1 MRTTE
6 STILDKE
13 KGKMN
18 ELNQRRR
25 KEPVCPVEFYEPQ
38 TEGTCEERKV
48 SGKNETNGCTN
59 DYPPK
64 AALQTQIEENCR
76 RAYAV
81 ENFEN
86 PYISSIHQSDIVSRY
101 QGKMMYE
108 VGKAEIALKKQAASN
123 EQKLMLENALQEMRL
138 RYKTCLDLV
147 EMNVYKDSNGQLI
160 FAVQDHKKAK
170 IAAKKL
176 LNVQGVQS
184 RLYVASY
191 PVLKTVFEMSWD
203 EGKSICLPYTEE
215 GISPTDF
222 LKKIKSR
229 GVFLSVSGR
238 TEKRAAEALFAYLL
252 YTSEEVEI
260 PYFHGWVVTS
270 AGEWHYAEE
279 YEITMKE
286 LINIG

>member
-1 MRTTE
+1 
-6 STILDKE
+6 
-13 KGKMN
+13 MN
-18 ELNQRRR
+18 ELHQRRR
-25 KEPVCPVEFYEPQ
+25 KELVCPVEFYEPQ

-64 AALQTQIEENCR
+64 AALQTQIGENCR

-86 PYISSIHQSDIVSRY
+86 PYISSIHQSDIASRY
-101 QGKMMYE
+101 QRKMVYE

-123 EQKLMLENALQEMRL
+123 EQKLMLENTLQEMRVQ
-138 RYKTCLDLV
+138 YKMNLDLL

-160 FAVQDHKKAK
+160 FAVQDHKKTK
-170 IAAKKL
+170 IAAKKI

-184 RLYVASY
+184 RLYVSPY

-203 EGKSICLPYTEE
+203 EGKSIRLPYTEE

-222 LKKIKSR
+222 LKKMKSH

-238 TEKRAAEALFAYLL
+238 TEKRAVEALFAYLL
-252 YTSEEVEI
+252 FTAEEVEI

-279 YEITMKE
+279 NEITMKE